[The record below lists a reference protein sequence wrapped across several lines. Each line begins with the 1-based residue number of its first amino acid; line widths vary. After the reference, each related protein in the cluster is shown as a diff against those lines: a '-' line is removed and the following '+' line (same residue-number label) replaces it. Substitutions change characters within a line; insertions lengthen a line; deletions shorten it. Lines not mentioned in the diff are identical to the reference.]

1 MYGQPGPYGPYA
13 GPTGAY
19 AGPTGGYPGAYPG
32 MDPYGNPFMP
42 YAGPT
47 GAQSMAIVPVG
58 ELLGCCRVWLHA
70 CCVCVVGCSKR
81 KAGLVLFFDCFVV
94 LAANACVASAGPL
107 GMPVALVPYG
117 MGPFGGQFLSYVC
130 FFPNWKSRVCCLV
143 GGSSSC
149 SNTAACFILLAS
161 HRLATCCAACRV
173 HGYEHGAG
181 AIWHGAIWSPIVL
194 SKLLY

>member
-1 MYGQPGPYGPYA
+1 
-13 GPTGAY
+13 
-19 AGPTGGYPGAYPG
+19 

-81 KAGLVLFFDCFVV
+81 KAGLVLFFYCFVV

-130 FFPNWKSRVCCLV
+130 FFPTGNQGFAAWWGAHRVVPTLLHASSYSRLIAWQLV
-143 GGSSSC
+143 V
-149 SNTAACFILLAS
+149 LLAGS
-161 HRLATCCAACRV
+161 MGMNMALVPYGMGPSGVQLCSQNYCI
-173 HGYEHGAG
+173 E
-181 AIWHGAIWSPIVL
+181 S
-194 SKLLY
+194 